1 MSVFGAVLL
10 TPAGSSARG
19 LCPHLGLPSAGLLPI
34 GNEPLVLHQL
44 SALAAAGIR
53 HVVIVCGRRTA
64 FESFTAARRLSHL
77 GMRIDHVDI
86 AVGEAAGVLQAAA
99 LLEDHD
105 ILIQRGDVLLR
116 DPIGPA
122 IDHASGASPIEA
134 FDIDGSVAV
143 CRVNAATLRAAGI
156 SPDST
161 FEALLGIVGD
171 RARHRAIEGCDLRW
185 CDRTSVLAANRIVLE
200 RLESPPRR
208 TSLVDTDSE
217 VQGRVVVGRGA
228 RLHRSIVR
236 GPAVI
241 GPGADLSHAFIG
253 PYTAI
258 GADVRVEGAEIE
270 HSIVLPEAR
279 IRFLDTRLASSIIG
293 RGACVE
299 RRIATPRSLEMM
311 LAGGAE
317 VRLG

>member
-1 MSVFGAVLL
+1 MSDFGAVLL

-19 LCPHLGLPSAGLLPI
+19 LCPHLGLPSAALLPI

-53 HVVIVCGRRTA
+53 HVVIVCDRRTA

-77 GMRIDHVDI
+77 GVRIDHVDI

-99 LLEDHD
+99 LLENHD
-105 ILIQRGDVLLR
+105 ILVQRGDVLLR
-116 DPIGPA
+116 DPIGPR
-122 IDHASGASPIEA
+122 IDHAAAGRFEA
-134 FDIDGSVAV
+134 FEIDGSVAA
-143 CRVNAATLRAAGI
+143 CRVNAATLRAASI

-161 FEALLGIVGD
+161 FGALLGIVGD
-171 RARHRAIEGCDLRW
+171 RARHRAIEGCDLRR

-200 RLESPPRR
+200 RLEPTSRR

-217 VQGRVVVGRGA
+217 VQGRVVVGRGV

-299 RRIATPRSLEMM
+299 RRITTPRSLEMM

-317 VRLG
+317 VRMG

>member
-1 MSVFGAVLL
+1 
-10 TPAGSSARG
+10 
-19 LCPHLGLPSAGLLPI
+19 
-34 GNEPLVLHQL
+34 
-44 SALAAAGIR
+44 
-53 HVVIVCGRRTA
+53 
-64 FESFTAARRLSHL
+64 
-77 GMRIDHVDI
+77 
-86 AVGEAAGVLQAAA
+86 
-99 LLEDHD
+99 
-105 ILIQRGDVLLR
+105 
-116 DPIGPA
+116 
-122 IDHASGASPIEA
+122 
-134 FDIDGSVAV
+134 
-143 CRVNAATLRAAGI
+143 VNAATLRAASI

-161 FEALLGIVGD
+161 FGALLGIVGD
-171 RARHRAIEGCDLRW
+171 RARHRAIEGCDLRR

-200 RLESPPRR
+200 RLEPTARR

-217 VQGRVVVGRGA
+217 VQGRVVVGRGV

-299 RRIATPRSLEMM
+299 RRITTPRSLEMM

-317 VRLG
+317 VRMG